1 MKNWIHHVLLAG
13 SSEGAYIVCS
23 LISVLLLLHFMK
35 CHRWVQRCNWNHGF
49 FPMNQSAGTKI
60 LVTSCYSR
68 DHVLKLYRGQR
79 TFYQDV
85 FVSPANLVV
94 GIFTKTP
101 RNFVPPSLLFNFHSY
116 FPPPPSPLRHFS
128 PLFSSCLLSSV
139 LWHPLHTVILPV
151 LIWCAIS
158 GKKPS
163 VLGIPD
169 CLCLSW

>member
-101 RNFVPPSLLFNFHSY
+101 RNFVPPSLL
-116 FPPPPSPLRHFS
+116 LQ
-128 PLFSSCLLSSV
+128 FSSAPLTPSSFFSSLLLLSS
-139 LWHPLHTVILPV
+139 LLGSMTSTAYCNTASINLMCYFREEAFGSRDTRLPM
-151 LIWCAIS
+151 S
-158 GKKPS
+158 
-163 VLGIPD
+163 
-169 CLCLSW
+169 